1 MKQDRVNGRRT
12 LWQIFRAPLLLGLL
26 SAVGLLAALIGDGF
40 FDLLSWV
47 ALAIP
52 LLVISWY
59 LRVDNG
65 ES

>member
-1 MKQDRVNGRRT
+1 MKQDRVNGRHT